1 MKKGFC
7 KIACGA
13 LFTISIVWIP
23 SPLPAGSPTD
33 EIRATVEKAMVILK
47 NPDLKSD
54 AHTKERRDQLRKV
67 LYSRF
72 DFTEMAKRSL
82 GSHWRRR
89 SPEERKEFVRL
100 FTDLMERSYINKIE
114 SFTDE
119 TIVYLREI
127 LDRNYA
133 EVKSRI
139 THKGEEFSLNYKARL
154 VNGEW
159 KVYDVV
165 VENISLV
172 NNFRSQF
179 NRVITRSSFA
189 DLVRKMK
196 EKQIEVK
203 GEKK

>member
-7 KIACGA
+7 KIAWGA
-13 LFTISIVWIP
+13 LFAISIVWIP

-47 NPDLKSD
+47 NPDLKSE

-67 LYSRF
+67 LHSRF

-82 GSHWRRR
+82 GRDWRRR

-100 FTDLMERSYINKIE
+100 FTDLMERSYIDKIE

-127 LDRNYA
+127 LDKNYA

-139 THKGEEFSLNYKARL
+139 THKGEEFSLNYKAWL

-159 KVYDVV
+159 KVYDVI

-189 DLVRKMK
+189 DLVRRMK
-196 EKQIEVK
+196 QKQTEVT
-203 GEKK
+203 GKKQ